1 MGKAKDS
8 ISWFG
13 SNAKEGAKAGAD
25 TVKIAGQAAGI
36 MIGVAMV
43 GIAARLVNNVFG
55 GNN

>member
-1 MGKAKDS
+1 MGKARDKLE
-8 ISWFG
+8 WFG
-13 SNAKEGAKAGAD
+13 SAKEGAKAGAD

-43 GIAARLVNNVFG
+43 GVAAGLVNSAFG